1 LKGLKNW
8 LLFLAMVLIWGSNW
22 SVMKSGLSYVD
33 PLSFVFHRFAFSA
46 ASLSPLLVALRGKVP
61 KDKKNLSM
69 LFLLGVISASGV
81 SLTNMGLVHEQS
93 GASAII
99 TYTQPIFVFCM
110 AVPFLN
116 ERARASRILGMAIG
130 FLGVVVLSAKQD
142 GFFEGSVHP
151 IPLLLLGAL
160 LWALSTVYYK
170 KFLSHIDPI
179 VANTF
184 QLIVSALLL
193 ASVNAP
199 AGGLHLPLSSTYL
212 SIVLYASVGASGVAL
227 TIWTY
232 LLREEEATI
241 LSSSSLIVPMFALV
255 FGWLLL
261 GENVGPRSVI
271 GALLIMTGVYLV
283 NKT

>member
-1 LKGLKNW
+1 
-8 LLFLAMVLIWGSNW
+8 MVLIWGSNW

-46 ASLSPLLVALRGKVP
+46 ASLSPFLVALRRKVP

-69 LFLLGVISASGV
+69 LFLLGLISASGV

-151 IPLLLLGAL
+151 ILLLLLGAL